1 MSKMTKKEQR
11 DRRHRRLRVKLS
23 GTAEAPRLSVCR
35 TGLHLYAQIIDDDKS
50 MTLVSATT
58 TEAASREQKLSANMK
73 SAEVIGKL
81 VAERAIEKGIKKVVF
96 DRGGFP
102 YHGCITA
109 LADSARKAGL
119 EF

>member
-11 DRRHRRLRVKLS
+11 DRRHRRLRVTLA
-23 GTAEAPRLSVCR
+23 GTAEVPRLSVCR
-35 TGLHLYAQIIDDDKS
+35 TGAHIYAQVINDDLGE
-50 MTLVSATT
+50 TLVCAMT
-58 TEAASREQKLSANMK
+58 TEASSREQKLCANIK

-81 VAERAIEKGIKKVVF
+81 VAERALEKGIKTVVF

-102 YHGCITA
+102 YHGCVAA
-109 LADSARKAGL
+109 LADAARKAGL